1 MSDLYET
8 DVMEWSEHQAALL
21 RRLAAGE
28 RVNDQ
33 VDWPNVI
40 EEIET
45 VGRSERTA
53 LGSQV
58 NRVILHLMKLEA
70 SPATDP
76 RRGWLDTIDEARAAI
91 DRILEDSPSLRRELP
106 GIVQAELRRV
116 RKLVQAALD
125 RYGETPRVPL
135 DSLGYAADQVIG
147 DWLPPDPRSA

>member
-1 MSDLYET
+1 MSGLYET
-8 DVMEWSEHQAALL
+8 DVVEWSEHQGALL

-33 VDWPNVI
+33 VDWLNVI
-40 EEIET
+40 EEVET

-91 DRILEDSPSLRRELP
+91 DRILEDSPSLRPELP

-135 DSLGYAADQVIG
+135 DDLDYAADQVTG
-147 DWLPPDPRSA
+147 DWLPPDLRSK

>member
-1 MSDLYET
+1 MSDRYET
-8 DVMEWSEHQAALL
+8 DVVEWSGHQAALL

-40 EEIET
+40 EEVET

-58 NRVILHLMKLEA
+58 NRVIVHLMKLQA

-76 RRGWLDTIDEARAAI
+76 RRGWADTVDAARAEI
-91 DRILEDSPSLRRELP
+91 DRILQDSPSLRRELP
-106 GIVQAELRRV
+106 GIVRAELRRA
-116 RKLVQAALD
+116 RKLVQASLD
-125 RYGETPRVPL
+125 RYGEAPGVPL
-135 DSLGYAADQVIG
+135 DSLDYAADQVVG
-147 DWLPPDPRSA
+147 EWLPPDPRSE

>member
-8 DVMEWSEHQAALL
+8 DVVEWSEHQAALL

-33 VDWPNVI
+33 VDWLNVI
-40 EEIET
+40 EEVET

-125 RYGETPRVPL
+125 RSGETPRVPL
-135 DSLGYAADQVIG
+135 DSLDYAANQVTG
-147 DWLPPDPRSA
+147 DWLPPDPRSE

>member
-8 DVMEWSEHQAALL
+8 DIMEWSEHQAALL

-135 DSLGYAADQVIG
+135 DSLDYAANQVTG
-147 DWLPPDPRSA
+147 DWLPPDPRSE